1 MPKTKPKPATPS
13 QPPEPLRVPA
23 NLRIIEAEGPTDF
36 RFLEAAADENA
47 DDSSEKGLRRFSMT
61 AYTGGKLLLAGF
73 AFPVIVDLSGL
84 KVSSK
89 SRPILRDHDASRIVG
104 HTESIEVNAGSIKLA
119 GVISGANDHA
129 REVTASGDNGFPW
142 QSSIG
147 ANSQRI
153 VFVDQGESVEVN
165 GRKFS
170 GPVYVARQSTLREV
184 SFVALGADDQTIA
197 QLIAARGRSPESGD
211 WSQTTARSS
220 RSSGLQSPVSSP
232 SLIEAQPME
241 FEAWVEAQGFDP
253 NALSEQQSQSLRA
266 MWTANLSAAD
276 DDAAESASDPTSR
289 GATTNSSPLTTT
301 GTNTSPQPPLNPV
314 DQLRA
319 QWAAERRRIAQIATI
334 CGGAH
339 PDIEAQAV
347 EEGWDATQTELA
359 VLRAARPKAPPLHAA
374 PAVASARVLEA
385 AVWLSA
391 RVPERECL
399 QEFGEQTLDAADPLR
414 QIGLKELVA
423 ECARLEG
430 HDIPRVF
437 GNGRATIHAG
447 FATVSLPGIL
457 ESVMNRTMLAA
468 YEASPIAAFQ
478 LCAIGSVS
486 DFKEVT
492 RYRLLGTGG
501 FEKVS
506 PTGELKAGVLGEQAF
521 GNKADTYGQM
531 LILDRRDI
539 VNDDLDAFLD
549 LPRQMGRSGAESI
562 DDLFFTLFL
571 SNPGNF
577 FAAGNSNYLEGAETA
592 FGPDSLT
599 TAKTLFRKQKAGP
612 GTKAKDQ
619 KPINVRPKYLVVP
632 VEIETDAELLMG
644 SAQLMIDASGTK
656 TKIPVDNPHRNKY
669 EVVSMPHLS
678 DAYYSGSSGK
688 AWYLFA
694 DPALLPAFEIVF
706 LNGKRTP
713 TIERVEAPPN
723 TLGMGFRAYL
733 DVGCREQDPRGAV
746 KVKGE
751 G

>member
-1 MPKTKPKPATPS
+1 MSDPTTDSYPSRLQTPDS
-13 QPPEPLRVPA
+13 RLVPV

-47 DDSSEKGLRRFSMT
+47 GENAEKGLRRFSMT

-84 KVSSK
+84 KVSAK

-147 ANSQRI
+147 AIAQRI

-170 GPVYVARQSTLREV
+170 GPVYVARQSTLREI

-197 QLIAARGRSPESGD
+197 QLLARQSHL
-211 WSQTTARSS
+211 SS
-220 RSSGLQSPVSSP
+220 LQ
-232 SLIEAQPME
+232 IEAQPME

-253 NALSEQQSQSLRA
+253 NALTDRQSQSLRA
-266 MWTANLSAAD
+266 LWAENSNAAD
-276 DDAAESASDPTSR
+276 DDVAEPASDPTSR
-289 GATTNSSPLTTT
+289 GTGSVSVTAT
-301 GTNTSPQPPLNPV
+301 GTSTSPQPPLSPR

-319 QWAAERRRIAQIATI
+319 QWATERRRIAKITEI
-334 CGGAH
+334 CGGSH
-339 PDIEAQAV
+339 PDIEVQAV

-359 VLRAARPKAPPLHAA
+359 VLRASRPKAPPLHAA
-374 PAVASARVLEA
+374 PVVASARVLEA

-391 RVPERECL
+391 KIPEQECL

-437 GNGRATIHAG
+437 GNGRATINAG

-506 PTGELKAGVLGEQAF
+506 PTGELKTGVLAEQAF

-612 GTKAKDQ
+612 GSKAKDQ

-632 VEIETDAELLMG
+632 VELETEAELLMG

-678 DAYYSGSSGK
+678 DSYYSGASGK

-723 TLGMGFRAYL
+723 TLGMGFRSFL

-746 KVKGE
+746 KAKGE

>member
-1 MPKTKPKPATPS
+1 MPKTNPNTATPS
-13 QPPEPLRVPA
+13 QLPEPLRVPV

-47 DDSSEKGLRRFSMT
+47 GDNTEKELRRFSMT

-84 KVSSK
+84 KVSAK

-104 HTESIEVNAGSIKLA
+104 HTETLEVNAGSIKLA

-147 ANSQRI
+147 AIAQRI

-197 QLIAARGRSPESGD
+197 QLIARHSPPSS
-211 WSQTTARSS
+211 SQ
-220 RSSGLQSPVSSP
+220 
-232 SLIEAQPME
+232 IEAQPME

-253 NALSEQQSQSLRA
+253 NALTDQQSQSLRA
-266 MWTANLSAAD
+266 MWTEDTNVTD
-276 DDAAESASDPTSR
+276 DDAASDPTSR
-289 GATTNSSPLTTT
+289 TTDSASVTATV
-301 GTNTSPQPPLNPV
+301 TNTSPRPPLSPV

-359 VLRAARPKAPPLHAA
+359 VLRASRPKAPPLHAA

-391 RVPERECL
+391 KISEQECL

-430 HDIPRVF
+430 HDVPRVF
-437 GNGRATIHAG
+437 GNGRATINAG

-468 YEASPIAAFQ
+468 YEAAPIAAFQ
-478 LCAIGSVS
+478 LCAVGSVS

-506 PTGELKAGVLGEQAF
+506 PTGELKTGVLGEQAF

-678 DAYYSGSSGK
+678 DTYYSGSSGK

-751 G
+751 A

>member
-1 MPKTKPKPATPS
+1 MTTKNLKRSTPS
-13 QPPEPLRVPA
+13 PMPPDPDATRSTSSGLRSPDSRLVPTS
-23 NLRIIEAEGPTDF
+23 LRIIEAEGPTDF
-36 RFLEAAADENA
+36 RFLEAAANEHAGDSLEN
-47 DDSSEKGLRRFSMT
+47 GLRRFSMT

-84 KVSSK
+84 KVSAK

-119 GVISGANDHA
+119 GVISGANEHA

-147 ANSQRI
+147 AIAQRI

-165 GRKFS
+165 GRRFS
-170 GPVYVARQSTLREV
+170 GPLYVARQSALREV

-197 QLIAARGRSPESGD
+197 QLIARHSPPSS
-211 WSQTTARSS
+211 SQ
-220 RSSGLQSPVSSP
+220 
-232 SLIEAQPME
+232 IEAQPME

-253 NALSEQQSQSLRA
+253 NALTDQQSQSLRA
-266 MWTANLSAAD
+266 MFEGRLKTEGGRLEDVTSTASADVTATQIGAAD
-276 DDAAESASDPTSR
+276 A
-289 GATTNSSPLTTT
+289 GLQSSVSGLQTVAL
-301 GTNTSPQPPLNPV
+301 G
-314 DQLRA
+314 DLRA
-319 QWAAERRRIAQIATI
+319 QWAAERRRIAKISEI
-334 CGGAH
+334 CGGTH

-347 EEGWDATQTELA
+347 EQGWDATQTELA
-359 VLRAARPKAPPLHAA
+359 VLRASRPKAPPIHGT
-374 PAVASARVLEA
+374 PPVASARVLEA

-391 RVPERECL
+391 KISEQECL
-399 QEFGEQTLDAADPLR
+399 REFGEQTLDAADSLR

-437 GNGRATIHAG
+437 GNGRSTINAA

-457 ESVMNRTMLAA
+457 ESVMDRTMLAA

-506 PTGELKAGVLGEQAF
+506 PTGELKTGVLAEQAF

-612 GTKAKDQ
+612 GTKAKNQ

-678 DAYYSGSSGK
+678 DTYYSGSSGK

-751 G
+751 A